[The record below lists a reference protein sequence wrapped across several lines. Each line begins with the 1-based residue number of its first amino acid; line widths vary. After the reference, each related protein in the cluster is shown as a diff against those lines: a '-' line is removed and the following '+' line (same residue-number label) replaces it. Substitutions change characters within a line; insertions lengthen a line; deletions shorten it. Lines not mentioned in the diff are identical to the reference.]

1 MKKALCVLLVLGL
14 LIALVSCDLP
24 DPQDELKDYF
34 DKISGTWYHTDS
46 SYTKNLY
53 IGEEGYT
60 LATVRLS
67 DQETVYNETG
77 DISLTCEKYEDYD
90 NKIQYKYTLT
100 FMPLGRNSYN
110 ESVSI
115 ETDTRIIIG
124 SDTYTKIR

>member
-34 DKISGTWYHTDS
+34 DKISGTWYHTDG
-46 SYTKNLY
+46 SYTNNLY
-53 IGEEGYT
+53 IGEGYI
-60 LATVRLS
+60 LAKVRLS

-77 DISLTCEKYEDYD
+77 DIRLTREQYKDYD
-90 NKIQYKYTLT
+90 NKNQYKYTLT
-100 FMPLGRNSYN
+100 FMPLGGNSYDK
-110 ESVSI
+110 SVSI
-115 ETDTRIIIG
+115 ESDTRIIIG